1 MINQNVYYVKKKQM
15 KKKNSLISKIFNK
28 KNKASN
34 VSNILWK
41 NEKKITKEYLDIFF
55 LNENNIVFFCSLH
68 KYKNKTYHN
77 KDYELLIAIL
87 FEKKSIE
94 IYKKEVRNENY
105 IYEPKKPNDKSKSN
119 YYNLGIKKDKN
130 ENDFELTLIEEIN
143 YKDLLKVGYN
153 HEFKKFIYLEVISKD
168 KNKNKKENSF
178 NIELEFLSIFDS
190 KNFMTTIKKLDNY

>member
-1 MINQNVYYVKKKQM
+1 M
-15 KKKNSLISKIFNK
+15 
-28 KNKASN
+28 
-34 VSNILWK
+34 
-41 NEKKITKEYLDIFF
+41 
-55 LNENNIVFFCSLH
+55 H

-77 KDYELLIAIL
+77 KDYELLVAIL

-105 IYEPKKPNDKSKSN
+105 IYEPKNPNNKDNSN

-130 ENDFELTLIEEIN
+130 ENDFELTLIEEIK
-143 YKDLLKVGYN
+143 YEDLLKIGYN

-168 KNKNKKENSF
+168 KNKKENSF
-178 NIELEFLSIFDS
+178 FIELEFFSIIDS